1 MDFSPILDSL
11 NDAQRAAVTA
21 PAKHVLVLAGAGSGK
36 TRVLVHR
43 IAWLC
48 QEKGIMP
55 YGILAV
61 TFTNKAAAEMRARVE
76 ALLGISSGG
85 MWIGTFH
92 GLSHRLL
99 RFHWQQAGLPQAFQ
113 ILDSEDQFRVIRR
126 VTKGLGIDEAKWP
139 PRQSQWFINANK
151 DEARRAKDLDPEDG
165 SVDRRL
171 VQIYHAYEEIC
182 ERTGLVDFA
191 ELLLRSVDLFK
202 RNADL
207 LADYRNRFRHILVD
221 EFQDTNAIQY
231 SWLKLLAGTQVPMF
245 AVGDDDQ
252 SIYGWRGARV
262 ENIHS
267 FNSDFEAVDTV
278 RLEQNYRSTGTILA
292 AANHL
297 IQHNTGR
304 LGKNLWTH
312 GSEGDPIHL
321 FAAYNE
327 QDEAR
332 FVADQLNQWLVQG
345 RKLSETAVLYRS
357 NAQSRVFEEVFFGQQ
372 IPYRVYGGLRFF
384 ERAEIK
390 NALAYV
396 RLAAHHSNDACFER
410 IVNLP
415 TRGIGQRTLA
425 ALREYSA
432 DHATPLWEAASALS
446 QGGELNVRASNALK
460 RFLELMQTMSAALEG
475 APLQEQVENIINL
488 SGLKAYYDREPGA
501 KAVDR
506 VENLDELVN
515 AAREFNF
522 DLNQFGDMNR
532 LDAFLSNAALE
543 AGEGQGAAWQDC
555 ARLMTLHSAKGLEFP
570 LVIIVGM
577 EEGLFPHSMSTQES
591 GRLEEERRLCYVG
604 ITRAREKLIL
614 SYAENRRHYGSVKY
628 YPPSRFLREI
638 PAQLLVELR
647 AGITISPTLSPSRKT
662 VMEPGN
668 VSPFRIGQR
677 VEHAGFG
684 AGVVTECEG
693 VGSHARVQVRF
704 ERGGNKW
711 LVLEYA
717 KLQPLHS

>member
-21 PAKHVLVLAGAGSGK
+21 SAKHVLVLAGAGSGK

-48 QEKGIMP
+48 RDKGIIP

-76 ALLGISSGG
+76 ALLGMSSTG
-85 MWIGTFH
+85 MWMGTFH

-99 RFHWQQAGLPQAFQ
+99 RSHWQQTGLPQNFQ

-126 VTKGLGIDEAKWP
+126 VTKGLGLDEAKWP

-151 DEARRAKDLDPEDG
+151 DEARRAKDLDSKDG
-165 SVDRRL
+165 SVDQQLIR
-171 VQIYHAYEEIC
+171 IYFAYEEIC
-182 ERTGLVDFA
+182 ERTGVVDFA

-202 RNADL
+202 RNSDL

-231 SWLKLLAGTQVPMF
+231 TWLKLLAGTQVPMF

-267 FNSDFEAVDTV
+267 FNSDFDPVDTV
-278 RLEQNYRSTGTILA
+278 LLEQNYRSTGTILA

-312 GSEGDPIHL
+312 DSVGDPIHL

-332 FVADQLNQWLVQG
+332 FVADQLKQWLDQG

-357 NAQSRVFEEVFFGQQ
+357 NAQSRVFEEVFFAQQ

-384 ERAEIK
+384 ERAEVK
-390 NALAYV
+390 NALAYL
-396 RLAAHHSNDACFER
+396 RLAAHHSNDASFER

-425 ALREYSA
+425 ALREYSRDYA
-432 DHATPLWEAASALS
+432 IPLSEATSVLS
-446 QGGELNVRASNALK
+446 QSGELNVRASNALK
-460 RFLELMQTMSAALEG
+460 RFLALLQTMAASLEG
-475 APLQEQVENIINL
+475 LSLQEQVENIIKL
-488 SGLKAYYDREPGA
+488 SGLKAYYEREPGA

-506 VENLDELVN
+506 IENLGELVN

-522 DLNQFGDMNR
+522 DPNQFGDMTR

-543 AGEGQGAAWQDC
+543 AGEGQGEAWQDC
-555 ARLMTLHSAKGLEFP
+555 TRLMTLHSAKGLEFP
-570 LVIIVGM
+570 LVIMVGM

-638 PAQLLVELR
+638 PEQLLVELR
-647 AGITISPTLSPSRKT
+647 AGVTISPTLIPRQKT
-662 VMEPGN
+662 VLKPGN
-668 VSPFRIGQR
+668 ESPFKIGQR

-684 AGVVTECEG
+684 EGLVTECEG
-693 VGSHARVQVRF
+693 VGLHARVQVRF
-704 ERGGNKW
+704 ERGGSKW

-717 KLQPLHS
+717 KLQPL